1 METTRSKSGQPSKVG
16 EWPQYDRDL
25 GADRPKWSS
34 GIRKMILLGAIDETN
49 AEMLADY
56 LPEQLAVGAFRA
68 EDSRDERMIED
79 FQLSGLGVNEFLKVW
94 QRV

>member
-1 METTRSKSGQPSKVG
+1 MEKNAGTSKVG
-16 EWPQYDRDL
+16 EWPKYDRDL
-25 GADRPKWSS
+25 GADRTKWSA
-34 GIRKMILLGAIDETN
+34 GIRKMILLGAIDDTN

-79 FQLSGLGVNEFLKVW
+79 FQLSGLGVNEFLKTW
-94 QRV
+94 ERV